1 MKGIP
6 VLLALAVAL
15 ALADAS
21 IVTLALPPIIGELG
35 ASVEQAAAVL
45 GIYTLVLAVAL
56 PVAARL
62 RHEWGDR
69 ALGVGG
75 ALVFAAAS
83 LGCGLAGSLGVLLG
97 LRAVQALGGAA
108 LLVAAFALLGAGGPG
123 RRLWSAAAIFGFAAG
138 PALGGA
144 LTQAL
149 DWRAIFLVQVP
160 VALAAA
166 VAAIRT
172 PAPAAPTGRGACPP
186 AATGASPPVA
196 AGASP
201 PVAAGASPPA
211 EPAEPAEPAA
221 SPLRGAPLAAAALA
235 LVSAALVGVLFL
247 LVLLLVTGWSVEPL
261 AAAAAVSVLPVA
273 ALAASRVRGP
283 VRVRAAGGALLLG
296 GGVLALASLPGAS
309 LWWTVLP
316 QAMAGVGMGLALPA
330 LAGELLPER
339 TPGQAAGLLAVRHAG
354 ITVALALLAPLAA
367 SQLDDAVQL
376 TRERGAALV
385 LDARLPPLEKLS
397 LVGALV
403 GDIDTVD
410 PRGELQASLGGAQ
423 AQVDADD
430 RAVYAELAGRADEA
444 LVAGVQAAFAPAFA
458 VCGLLALLAALAVAP
473 RRGPPLAAVAAAGA
487 AALVLAG
494 GARLAE
500 PAFAP
505 EQVRIADPCR
515 ERALPGTG
523 GLDGALQDAALVAL
537 DRAACRYGSSRE
549 ELALALVD
557 DQARARYEREHG
569 VDPRDATDLLGAILG
584 F

>member
-108 LLVAAFALLGAGGPG
+108 LLVAAFALLGAGGSG

-186 AATGASPPVA
+186 AATGASPPTA
-196 AGASP
+196 A
-201 PVAAGASPPA
+201 
-211 EPAEPAEPAA
+211 AA

-316 QAMAGVGMGLALPA
+316 QAMAGMGMGLALPA

-385 LDARLPPLEKLS
+385 LDARLPPLEKLR
-397 LVGALV
+397 LVGAMV
-403 GDIDTVD
+403 GDIDTAD
-410 PRGELQASLGGAQ
+410 PRGELQASLGGAR